1 MNSQMKAAAKI
12 RQIAWSALIAFLISY
27 SAAAQVSAVDS
38 VVPRIVNYVGV
49 AKDTNGKPL
58 KGAVGAT
65 FAVYAAEE
73 GGAPL
78 WIETQNIE
86 VNANGSY
93 TVMLGATKSAGLP
106 VDLFSTGQARWLAV
120 SFNGGAE
127 QPRVAL
133 LSVPYALKAG
143 DAQTLGGLPV
153 SAFML
158 AAPVTTSIATAANA
172 SPNSSSGEPV
182 APPAGTITGA
192 GTAGFLPDFTGT
204 ATIGNSAVFQSGASP
219 TAKIGI
225 NTNAPT
231 TTLDV
236 HGGAAIR
243 GTFVLP
249 ALGAA
254 TATVGKTSQPEN
266 LSASA
271 FNSASSTPVT
281 QTFQLKAEPTGN
293 DTPSASASLN
303 FLFGQ
308 GTTAPAETGLKI
320 SSNGQLTFAAG
331 QTFPG
336 TGTISGVTTASGS
349 GLTGGGTSGTLNL
362 KLLSTCTA
370 NQILK
375 WSGSAWA
382 CAADNNSG
390 GSVTSVALAA
400 PSSDF
405 TVSGSP
411 LTTKGTLNLAWT
423 VAPTSADTANA
434 IVKRDASGNFSA
446 GVITSNSLNTNFING
461 VSPLGYALIGAQ
473 NKFAPGQSFAGDGVY
488 MIVGDPGCGG
498 PYAAIGFINLSGCS
512 NYSLLG
518 DGKGTFVNAP
528 TGGEISFS
536 IGNKQSMVI
545 DSLGALNINSNVDG
559 LVATSFQAGASGV
572 IGEDDQADP
581 ETFAVWGHNTSGQGY
596 GVVSTGSALVTG
608 NLEVEGAITA
618 GTKDFKI
625 DDPLDPANKYLY
637 HASVESSEM
646 MNIYTGNVTTD
657 TTGEAIV
664 KMPTWFE
671 SVNADFRY
679 QLTVMGQFAQ
689 AIVSRKLENSQFTIK
704 TNAPNVEVSW
714 QVTAVRHDPYALA
727 HPLVVEQ
734 NKPGREVGYYMH
746 PELYGQSE
754 QRARMWG
761 IAPHKML
768 AMQQRAKARTP
779 AITGA
784 ASRPAVRASASP
796 LASQK
801 PLAPSV
807 NQSK

>member
-12 RQIAWSALIAFLISY
+12 RQIAGTALIVFLISY
-27 SAAAQVSAVDS
+27 STAAQVSAVDS
-38 VVPRIVNYVGV
+38 VVPRLVNYVGL

-78 WIETQNIE
+78 WIETQNIA

-158 AAPVTTSIATAANA
+158 AAPVTTSIATAANT
-172 SPNSSSGEPV
+172 NSSEPV

-219 TAKIGI
+219 AAKIGI

-231 TTLDV
+231 TALDV

-243 GTFVLP
+243 GTLVLP
-249 ALGAA
+249 ALGVA

-281 QTFQLKAEPTGN
+281 QTFQLKAEPTSN
-293 DTPSASASLN
+293 NTASASASLN

-336 TGTISGVTTASGS
+336 TGTISGVSTASGS

-382 CAADNNSG
+382 CATDNNSG

-423 VAPTSADTANA
+423 VAPTSVDTANA

-446 GVITSNSLNTNFING
+446 GAITSNSLNTNFIN
-461 VSPLGYALIGAQ
+461 VSRPSDTRSSALR
-473 NKFAPGQSFAGDGVY
+473 
-488 MIVGDPGCGG
+488 
-498 PYAAIGFINLSGCS
+498 INL
-512 NYSLLG
+512 L
-518 DGKGTFVNAP
+518 
-528 TGGEISFS
+528 
-536 IGNKQSMVI
+536 
-545 DSLGALNINSNVDG
+545 
-559 LVATSFQAGASGV
+559 
-572 IGEDDQADP
+572 
-581 ETFAVWGHNTSGQGY
+581 
-596 GVVSTGSALVTG
+596 
-608 NLEVEGAITA
+608 
-618 GTKDFKI
+618 
-625 DDPLDPANKYLY
+625 
-637 HASVESSEM
+637 
-646 MNIYTGNVTTD
+646 
-657 TTGEAIV
+657 
-664 KMPTWFE
+664 
-671 SVNADFRY
+671 
-679 QLTVMGQFAQ
+679 
-689 AIVSRKLENSQFTIK
+689 
-704 TNAPNVEVSW
+704 
-714 QVTAVRHDPYALA
+714 
-727 HPLVVEQ
+727 
-734 NKPGREVGYYMH
+734 
-746 PELYGQSE
+746 
-754 QRARMWG
+754 
-761 IAPHKML
+761 
-768 AMQQRAKARTP
+768 
-779 AITGA
+779 
-784 ASRPAVRASASP
+784 RASLSLETAST
-796 LASQK
+796 
-801 PLAPSV
+801 
-807 NQSK
+807 